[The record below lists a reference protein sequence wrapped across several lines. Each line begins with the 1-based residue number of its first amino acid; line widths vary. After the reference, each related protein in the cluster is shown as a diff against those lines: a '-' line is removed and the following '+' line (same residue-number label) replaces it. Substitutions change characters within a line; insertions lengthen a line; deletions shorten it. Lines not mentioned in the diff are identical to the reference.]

1 MDACGSALAAN
12 KKGRQFFASVSEK
25 AKLVLPTTRLSS
37 PFVSN
42 TSVWAV
48 KNRMGCTSSTDKE
61 DAEKNK
67 NINKQLAEEKRRLE
81 NEVKLLL
88 LGTFSFAFLPALV
101 LTATLY
107 HYRCR

>member
-1 MDACGSALAAN
+1 
-12 KKGRQFFASVSEK
+12 
-25 AKLVLPTTRLSS
+25 
-37 PFVSN
+37 
-42 TSVWAV
+42 
-48 KNRMGCTSSTDKE
+48 MGCTSSTDKE